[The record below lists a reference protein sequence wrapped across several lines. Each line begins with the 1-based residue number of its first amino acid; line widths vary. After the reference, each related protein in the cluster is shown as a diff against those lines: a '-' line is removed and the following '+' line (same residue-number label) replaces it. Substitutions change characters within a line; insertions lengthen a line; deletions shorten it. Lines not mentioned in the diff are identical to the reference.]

1 MALTLNIFCDL
12 TVSPAQL
19 EPFFA
24 HDVNLVHRI
33 FVKEASA
40 FRFDVQKACK
50 RSLLVASDAVLDVA
64 IFGGDH
70 VNYVIDLV
78 LDWVIY
84 TT

>member
-12 TVSPAQL
+12 TVPPAQP
-19 EPFFA
+19 EPLPA
-24 HDVNLVHRI
+24 HDVNPAHRI
-33 FVKEASA
+33 FVKAASA

-50 RSLLVASDAVLDVA
+50 RPPPAASDAVLDVA
-64 IFGGDH
+64 IFGRDH